1 MVIVPQ
7 EVSKPW
13 LMAFGTLAGDI
24 PDDAR
29 TSVSAR
35 EKVLILDFSTQPPQ
49 PVVVGPYMSI
59 FELFYYLITSY
70 ITLLLF
76 TIHYRHPLTPPALC
90 RYARTP

>member
-13 LMAFGTLAGDI
+13 PMAFGTLAGDI

-35 EKVLILDFSTQPPQ
+35 EKVQGPTVFARSLPQ
-49 PVVVGPYMSI
+49 PMVVGPYMSN
-59 FELFYYLITSY
+59 FELFYIYYLITSNY
-70 ITLLLF
+70 YLATS
-76 TIHYRHPLTPPALC
+76 
-90 RYARTP
+90 

>member
-13 LMAFGTLAGDI
+13 PMAFGTLAGDI

-35 EKVLILDFSTQPPQ
+35 EKLQKVQGPTVFARSPQPQ
-49 PVVVGPYMSI
+49 PVVVGP
-59 FELFYYLITSY
+59 
-70 ITLLLF
+70 
-76 TIHYRHPLTPPALC
+76 
-90 RYARTP
+90 

>member
-13 LMAFGTLAGDI
+13 PMAFGTLAGDI

-35 EKVLILDFSTQPPQ
+35 EKLRKSRDLQFLHAASPAQPPQ

-59 FELFYYLITSY
+59 FELFYYLITSNY
-70 ITLLLF
+70 LLPC
-76 TIHYRHPLTPPALC
+76 Y
-90 RYARTP
+90 

>member
-7 EVSKPW
+7 EVSKPG

-35 EKVLILDFSTQPPQ
+35 EKVLILDFSTQPQ
-49 PVVVGPYMSI
+49 PMVVGPYMSN
-59 FELFYYLITSY
+59 FYLIDV
-70 ITLLLF
+70 LLLDV
-76 TIHYRHPLTPPALC
+76 
-90 RYARTP
+90 

>member
-13 LMAFGTLAGDI
+13 PMAFGTLAGDI

-35 EKVLILDFSTQPPQ
+35 EKV
-49 PVVVGPYMSI
+49 
-59 FELFYYLITSY
+59 
-70 ITLLLF
+70 
-76 TIHYRHPLTPPALC
+76 
-90 RYARTP
+90 

>member
-13 LMAFGTLAGDI
+13 PMAFGTLAGDI

-35 EKVLILDFSTQPPQ
+35 EKVLILDFCTQPPPAQ
-49 PVVVGPYMSI
+49 PMVVGPYMSN
-59 FELFYYLITSY
+59 FRVVLLSYY
-70 ITLLLF
+70 
-76 TIHYRHPLTPPALC
+76 
-90 RYARTP
+90 